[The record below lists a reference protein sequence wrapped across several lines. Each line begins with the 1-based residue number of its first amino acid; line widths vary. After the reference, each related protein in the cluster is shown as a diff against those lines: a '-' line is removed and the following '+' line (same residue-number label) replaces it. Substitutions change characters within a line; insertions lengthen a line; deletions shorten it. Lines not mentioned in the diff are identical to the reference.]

1 MKRKKVLFVCSGNT
15 CRSPMAEAIFR
26 AEIKRRK
33 IKFVDAASAGIFAEN
48 SSCINENSAACLT
61 ELGIDFS
68 KFRPRQ
74 LKHKMIENSFLV
86 ICMTNSQSEL
96 LDSFDNVHSV
106 EEIAGVMLGNHKG
119 CNVLYNKDFQVLAKF
134 TWSMNGSDLLVFYLF
149 AHGIPFD
156 HLPPQLQCY
165 LEQQKDMSVQ
175 QCSTSEL

>member
-48 SSCINENSAACLT
+48 SSCINENSAACLA

-106 EEIAGVMLGNHKG
+106 EEIAGFQIADPYGQSLAVYRATADKIKIAVDKIIERYFSDSGEGPNH
-119 CNVLYNKDFQVLAKF
+119 
-134 TWSMNGSDLLVFYLF
+134 
-149 AHGIPFD
+149 
-156 HLPPQLQCY
+156 
-165 LEQQKDMSVQ
+165 
-175 QCSTSEL
+175 